1 MGKLY
6 VGHSHCTEYVMF
18 DYYDL
23 VLGLVPATL
32 VSVTGLLSAL
42 GTELYAAVPVGAG
55 LAALVVAHALFVN
68 GPTPAS
74 TPAPAADSARAAP
87 AHGAD

>member
-1 MGKLY
+1 
-6 VGHSHCTEYVMF
+6 MF